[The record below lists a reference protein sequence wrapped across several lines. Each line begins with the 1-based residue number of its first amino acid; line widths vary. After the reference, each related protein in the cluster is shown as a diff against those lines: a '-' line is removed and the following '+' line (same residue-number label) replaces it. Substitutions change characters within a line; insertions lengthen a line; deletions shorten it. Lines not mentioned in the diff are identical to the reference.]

1 VTKLKGCT
9 TVVRLYASCVV
20 VHPFDHWFRRG
31 LESSYPRGSCMLR
44 VRRFAL
50 LAFRVGLY
58 DMWDLAPVS

>member
-1 VTKLKGCT
+1 
-9 TVVRLYASCVV
+9 V